1 MEGNRDREKDR
12 LIEGQF
18 RENNET
24 DGKERQSKGRD
35 RDKEEKETTTLENVK
50 K

>member
-24 DGKERQSKGRD
+24 DEKERQSEG
-35 RDKEEKETTTLENVK
+35 
-50 K
+50 